1 MGTVYEIICWTTGL
15 RYIGSTTLSL
25 NDRLNDHISKSKNRN
40 NSSRY
45 VIEHNNYEIYE
56 LEKCDNE
63 IDLRIRE
70 DYHIRHTDC
79 VNYIGAVIDR
89 KPILS
94 RYNSSVKGKNTHK
107 KYRQTDTYRNT
118 QQQYKQTETYKDY
131 RKLKV
136 ICECGVECL
145 KTNLKQ
151 HKKSKTHIKFIS
163 EFDL

>member
-25 NDRLNDHISKSKNRN
+25 KERLVEHKKPRN
-40 NSSRY
+40 KLSSRY
-45 VIEHNNYEIYE
+45 IIEYNNYEIYD

-79 VNYIGAVIDR
+79 VNERVVLSGR
-89 KPILS
+89 KVTLS
-94 RYNSSVKGKNTHK
+94 NYNSSKKGKDTHK
-107 KYRQTDTYRNT
+107 KYRKTDKYKVT
-118 QQQYKQTETYKDY
+118 QQQYKQTETYKNY

-136 ICECGVECL
+136 ICECGVEHL
-145 KTNLKQ
+145 KVNINE
-151 HKKSKTHIKFIS
+151 HKKSKTHKKFIG
-163 EFDL
+163 EL